1 VTAIDIDEISVDTT
15 RRLLEKLVPGKAW
28 KAEVRLVFDPASS
41 DMLFDVVYS
50 WGVLHHTGNMW
61 RAIEIAS

>member
-41 DMLFDVVYS
+41 DMLF
-50 WGVLHHTGNMW
+50 MW
-61 RAIEIAS
+61 FIRGASFITPATCGEQSR